1 MQCHITKKAAISFIV
16 LSGIAAYALYQ
27 YYPQIW
33 LIPWMSWEF
42 NKFENSQLYVIP
54 SEHKEAGATSCG
66 EAPSMY
72 EETLKVMS
80 HNLEL
85 SIPSG
90 KQKSFIDYGNGWY
103 SISYEDERFI
113 LVAGLQPTLSEWR
126 SIQPD
131 KETSRVNYIDR
142 HKLNSKE
149 QLVQWSLNTSPNHL
163 SFFGNVDDLYS
174 KIIALNI
181 KRILVPRSAHG
192 AYSLRVDDEFNGF
205 QMGDPGVG
213 DGQVYVHL
221 FDKQGD
227 HHLMVFRSFLPQQL
241 DCILSSIK
249 MMTTSI
255 PIDRYE
261 FSEVVGYD
269 DPRNPRRDLEQ
280 AWKAI
285 AKEAIEAD
293 NAMLSDKGSSE

>member
-1 MQCHITKKAAISFIV
+1 MQCHVTKKAAISFLV
-16 LSGIAAYALYQ
+16 LFGIAVYALYQ

-42 NKFENSQLYVIP
+42 NEFENSQLYAIP
-54 SEHKEAGATSCG
+54 SEHKEAGATICR
-66 EAPSMY
+66 EAPSMH
-72 EETLKVMS
+72 EETLKIMS
-80 HNLEL
+80 HNLEF

-103 SISYEDERFI
+103 GISYEDERFI
-113 LVAGLQPTLSEWR
+113 LVAGLQPTLIEWR

-131 KETSRVNYIDR
+131 QETGRANYIDR

-149 QLVQWSLNTSPNHL
+149 QLVQWSLNTSPNQL
-163 SFFGNVDDLYS
+163 SFFGNIDDLYS

-205 QMGDPGVG
+205 QMGNPGVG
-213 DGQVYVHL
+213 DEQVYVHL

-227 HHLMVFRSFLPQQL
+227 HYLLVFRSFLPLQL
-241 DCILSSIK
+241 DCILSSVK
-249 MMTTSI
+249 MKTANI
-255 PIDRYE
+255 QIAPYE
-261 FSEVVGYD
+261 FSEVIGHD
-269 DPRNPRRDLEQ
+269 DPRNPRKELEQ
-280 AWKAI
+280 AWKVI
-285 AKEAIEAD
+285 AKEAIETD
-293 NAMLSDKGSSE
+293 NAMLSELNEW